1 MSGKWWNSDEFKRRL
16 AKMPAAVRREG
27 EAAIKANAKEWV
39 RSAQSLAPDDP
50 ATPGQAIRASI
61 RNHESPT
68 GGQIVRAGGE
78 TTTREGVDYAVQQE
92 FGNQRHAAQAFFWP
106 SYRLLKKR
114 FVSRRRRAVSKA
126 VKDFNNG

>member
-1 MSGKWWNSDEFKRRL
+1 MASKWWNSDEFKRRL

-27 EAAIKANAKEWV
+27 EAAIEANAKEWV
-39 RSAQSLAPDDP
+39 TMAQRLAPDDP
-50 ATPGQAIRASI
+50 DTPGQTIKASI
-61 RNHESPT
+61 RHHDSPT

-92 FGNQRHAAQAFFWP
+92 FGNTRHAAQGFFWP

-114 FVSRRRRAVSKA
+114 FVSRRRRAVNKA
-126 VKDFNNG
+126 IKDFNK